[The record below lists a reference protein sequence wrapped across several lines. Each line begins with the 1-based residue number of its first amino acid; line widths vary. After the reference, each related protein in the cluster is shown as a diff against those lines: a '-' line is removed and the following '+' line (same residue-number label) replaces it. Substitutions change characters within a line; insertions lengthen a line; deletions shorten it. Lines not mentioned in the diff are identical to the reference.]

1 MTFIKKGYSDFK
13 RYGKQY
19 LVNIN
24 VPLVLTVFI
33 KSNFFVETFNVGLKS
48 IAEAL
53 LTIIS
58 ILPNF
63 YAILLTEF
71 LTSYSFLKSHDK
83 GNT

>member
-1 MTFIKKGYSDFK
+1 MFIKKGYSDFK

-19 LVNIN
+19 FVSIN
-24 VPLVLTVFI
+24 VPLVLTAFI
-33 KSNFFVETFNVGLKS
+33 RSNFFVETFNVGLKS

-53 LTIIS
+53 LTKMS

-63 YAILLTEF
+63 YTILLTEF
-71 LTSYSFLKSHDK
+71 STSYSFLKSHDK